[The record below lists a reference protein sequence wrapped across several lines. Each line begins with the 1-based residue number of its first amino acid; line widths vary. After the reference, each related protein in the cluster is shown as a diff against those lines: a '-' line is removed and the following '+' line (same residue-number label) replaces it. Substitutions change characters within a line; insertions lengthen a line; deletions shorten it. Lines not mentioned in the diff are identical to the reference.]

1 MADEKIEEI
10 PHQMIID
17 ELQQQLN
24 ARTAELV
31 VANARIRARDE
42 KLSKLEN
49 DMVVVQRKLTEARD
63 EAESLKLL
71 PDPARG
77 V

>member
-31 VANARIRARDE
+31 VANARIRAGDE

-49 DMVVVQRKLTEARD
+49 DVVVVQRKLTEARD
-63 EAESLKLL
+63 EVESLKLL

-77 V
+77 M